1 MASPSPDN
9 GAGPARNFP
18 TDPFEFDSD
27 PRISFSKL
35 DNKPILETEDGEEFV
50 YDSAIKRW
58 VHQVWPTCSLLG
70 RRLPPAQ
77 TAQQPENRDRS
88 KSQT

>member
-18 TDPFEFDSD
+18 TDPSEFDSD
-27 PRISFSKL
+27 RRVSFSKL
-35 DNKPILETEDGEEFV
+35 DDKFILETDDGQEFV

-58 VHQVWPTCSLLG
+58 VHQVCLLRVPQSL
-70 RRLPPAQ
+70 RNVRV
-77 TAQQPENRDRS
+77 EV
-88 KSQT
+88 